1 MPQQQQQYGGRPG
14 PVGGGIG
21 LGNNG
26 RGMGVSEADGQDMA
40 EIWEMGTLSKI
51 RWQLPK
57 ELDPT
62 HSSYQY
68 EGIPSHS

>member
-1 MPQQQQQYGGRPG
+1 MNHQQQQYGGRPG

-26 RGMGVSEADGQDMA
+26 RGMVVSEADGQDMA
-40 EIWEMGTLSKI
+40 EMGTLSKM

-62 HSSYQY
+62 HSSYLVVGNY
-68 EGIPSHS
+68 